1 MTSTLVRAGGSGPL
15 GVSDMGMGG
24 VSYRLHVLD
33 IWSNCYWPSPSM
45 TLSSDLGY
53 FQEQKISLP

>member
-1 MTSTLVRAGGSGPL
+1 MTSTLVRAGGSEPL

-33 IWSNCYWPSPSM
+33 I
-45 TLSSDLGY
+45 
-53 FQEQKISLP
+53 